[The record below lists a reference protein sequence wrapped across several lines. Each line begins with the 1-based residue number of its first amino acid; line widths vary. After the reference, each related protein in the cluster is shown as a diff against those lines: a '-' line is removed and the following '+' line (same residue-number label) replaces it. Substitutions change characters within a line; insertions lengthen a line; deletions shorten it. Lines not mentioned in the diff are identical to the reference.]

1 MSGGR
6 PESHEERQL
15 RLEQEA
21 ESELRNEEAKELRN
35 RVQDSNPQETKR
47 GIRGFIQ
54 RFSAGGLVVRSSDE
68 WID

>member
-1 MSGGR
+1 MSAGR
-6 PESHEERQL
+6 PESHEERQV

-21 ESELRNEEAKELRN
+21 ESEIRNEDAKELRN
-35 RVQDSNPQETKR
+35 RVQDLKTQETKR

-54 RFSAGGLVVRSSDE
+54 RFFAGGLVVRSSDE

>member
-1 MSGGR
+1 MSAGR
-6 PESHEERQL
+6 RESHEERQV

-21 ESELRNEEAKELRN
+21 ESEIRNEDAKELRN
-35 RVQDSNPQETKR
+35 RVQDPKPQETKR

-54 RFSAGGLVVRSSDE
+54 RFFAGGLVVRSSDE